1 MHAGSA
7 AFLRITIVDPLSLTL
22 GCLWNGLPYSF
33 LISAISIRFFFS
45 FYHSFFP
52 FPFLILKSLF
62 FLLWDHRSKKV
73 WLLEQ
78 IGLR

>member
-33 LISAISIRFFFS
+33 LISAISIRFFF
-45 FYHSFFP
+45 FLLPFFFP
-52 FPFLILKSLF
+52 FPLF
-62 FLLWDHRSKKV
+62 NF
-73 WLLEQ
+73 EIFIFFIMGPQ
-78 IGLR
+78 I